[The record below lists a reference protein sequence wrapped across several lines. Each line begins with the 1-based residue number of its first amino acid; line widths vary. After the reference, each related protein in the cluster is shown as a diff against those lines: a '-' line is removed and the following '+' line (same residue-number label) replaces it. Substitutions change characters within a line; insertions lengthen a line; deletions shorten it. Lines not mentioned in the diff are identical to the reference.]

1 MIDYPVKKY
10 SIIGCCGI
18 TCGLCPRY
26 YTEGPS
32 RCPGCSGPDF
42 LKVNSSCGFITCC
55 VKNKGLEACGE
66 CNEFP
71 CERIDKLY
79 VENYDSFVTHKNMI
93 PNLKFIEEKGIEE
106 FIKILKKRV
115 KILEEMLNKFNDGRS
130 KNFFCLASAL
140 ISIDGLENSIKEANE
155 KIKTMKIK
163 NDDKKAK
170 SKILKESLNNYAKKE
185 KVILKLNK
193 PPHWK

>member
-10 SIIGCCGI
+10 PIIGCCGI

-26 YTEGPS
+26 YTVGPS

-42 LKVNSSCGFITCC
+42 LKVNTSCGFITCC
-55 VKNKGLEACGE
+55 VKNKKLETCGE

-71 CERIDKLY
+71 CERIDKLS

-93 PNLKFIEEKGIEE
+93 PNLKFIEEKGKEE

-115 KILEEMLNKFNDGRS
+115 KILEEMLYHYNDGRS

-140 ISIDGLENSIKEANE
+140 LSIDNLENSIKEANE
-155 KIKTMKIK
+155 KIKTLKIK

-170 SKILKESLNNYAKKE
+170 SKILKEVLNNYAKKE
-185 KVILKLNK
+185 GIILKLNK